1 MLAQQQS
8 QKLQSRI
15 DWNEL
20 ENKNRS
26 CVGEEMQCVVLVELV
41 LWKCALC

>member
-8 QKLQSRI
+8 EKLQSRI

-26 CVGEEMQCVVLVELV
+26 CVGEEIRVVVLVELV
-41 LWKCALC
+41 LRKCALC